1 MICVEHVGKSMKRN
15 QGEVLRQQFEIICLP
30 TRSKFPKLDA
40 DPVSPGL
47 LHRNAPTLLVSWE
60 VSDGVVRPR
69 ANPSCS
75 VKVWGAR
82 HPWAKRF
89 VCDVEKGGKELVVLL
104 VFCMV
109 NDDKYFDFCLR
120 KIVIGT
126 IHRSCTSGHDWE
138 KWRKINAVS
147 EHIPKTSRI
156 VYA

>member
-1 MICVEHVGKSMKRN
+1 MKRN

-138 KWRKINAVS
+138 K
-147 EHIPKTSRI
+147 
-156 VYA
+156 